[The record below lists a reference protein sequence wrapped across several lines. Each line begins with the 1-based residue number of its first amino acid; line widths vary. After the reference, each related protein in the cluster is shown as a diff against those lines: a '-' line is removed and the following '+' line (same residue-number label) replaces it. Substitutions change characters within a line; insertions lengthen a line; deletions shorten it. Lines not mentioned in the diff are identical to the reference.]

1 MKKKLFGILL
11 CVVLVSVFVV
21 GCGKGKSENKDTEKE
36 VVTHVKKE
44 HIEENDKLADWGE
57 WETVS
62 AQTSTSAPRMVFIK
76 FPDTVGERHAT
87 GKLAKQKDGTL
98 VLFDGQVYV
107 ETPNVE
113 NPKSAFPNYFD
124 QLTDILS
131 DYRGEGFSDFK
142 YNIEEVKELEKNNF
156 PMCKFAGSHS
166 YNENGTVKTVSIC
179 IYAAKINN
187 GAIAYWAVL
196 DDSADQSLAKLV
208 EKNADKMAET
218 FCYGENY

>member
-1 MKKKLFGILL
+1 MKKKLFGVLL

-113 NPKSAFPNYFD
+113 NPKSTFPNYFD

-156 PMCKFAGSHS
+156 PMCKFVGAHS
-166 YNENGTVKTVSIC
+166 YNESGTVKTVSIC